1 MFNDQSLN
9 VALLGGDSPWSLNK
23 EERSHLASTFLG
35 AGIPCR
41 FMGESLEVNSSE
53 NWVFVVNEVEEQALP
68 FSENYN
74 IFVYK
79 GQSDEA
85 VLADMSMYR
94 KTEGEDVAKARKP
107 WFPVIDYD
115 RCTNCMQCLSFCLFD
130 VYSTKEDTIHVQ
142 NQDKCKTDCPA
153 CSRVCPEA
161 AILFPKYKQSPINGA
176 EVNEASL
183 DNEKMKVDIST
194 LLGGD
199 IYASLKSRSKN
210 ANTRFSKERS
220 EDRALKE
227 RRKCL
232 VELKQKLD
240 IPDSVISSLPSMD
253 MIQEKLNGN

>member
-1 MFNDQSLN
+1 MLNDTRLK
-9 VALLGGDSPWSLNK
+9 VALLGGESPWSLEK
-23 EERSHLASTFLG
+23 LERTKLANTFLS
-35 AGIPCR
+35 AGIQCR
-41 FMGESLEVNSSE
+41 FMNEAVEMNADE
-53 NWVFVVNEVEEQALP
+53 TWVFVVSEASEVDHHFNENWNV
-68 FSENYN
+68 
-74 IFVYK
+74 VTYK
-79 GQSDEA
+79 GQEGEIIVSEVRKFD
-85 VLADMSMYR
+85 
-94 KTEGEDVAKARKP
+94 KTEAPQDKPWKP

-130 VYSTKEDTIHVQ
+130 VYSVKDETIHVQ

-176 EVNEASL
+176 EVDEASL

-199 IYASLKSRSKN
+199 IYANLRKRSQH

-227 RRKCL
+227 RKKCL
-232 VELKQKLD
+232 VELKQK
-240 IPDSVISSLPSMD
+240 IRRV
-253 MIQEKLNGN
+253 LNI

>member
-1 MFNDQSLN
+1 MLN
-9 VALLGGDSPWSLNK
+9 ESQLKVALVGGSTPWSLD
-23 EERSHLASTFLG
+23 EQVRSDLASQLLG
-35 AGIPCR
+35 AGIACR
-41 FMGESLEVNSSE
+41 FMNTEIEIDNDEL
-53 NWVFVVNEVEEQALP
+53 WVFIVADAAEQSQAFESHWNVITYQGQVEAALI
-68 FSENYN
+68 SQ
-74 IFVYK
+74 V
-79 GQSDEA
+79 QSFQTE
-85 VLADMSMYR
+85 SITPR
-94 KTEGEDVAKARKP
+94 KAWKP

-130 VYSTKEDTIHVQ
+130 VYSVENETIKVQ

-176 EVNEASL
+176 EVDDESL
-183 DNEKMKVDIST
+183 KNEKMKVDIST

-199 IYASLKSRSKN
+199 IYASLRNRSAH

-227 RRKCL
+227 RQKCL
-232 VELKQKLD
+232 IELKQKLD
-240 IPDSVISSLPSMD
+240 IPDSVLMSLPSAE

>member
-1 MFNDQSLN
+1 MHNDTRLK
-9 VALLGGDSPWSLNK
+9 VALFGGDSPLALEHASRA
-23 EERSHLASTFLG
+23 ELASLFLG
-35 AGIPCR
+35 AGIQCR
-41 FMGESLEVNSSE
+41 FMNETLEIE
-53 NWVFVVNEVEEQALP
+53 TRDTWVFVISKP
-68 FSENYN
+68 
-74 IFVYK
+74 
-79 GQSDEA
+79 
-85 VLADMSMYR
+85 
-94 KTEGEDVAKARKP
+94 EGELLNVDQNWNIVTYEGQDGETLISQVREFDQSEPRQEKPWKP

-130 VYSTKEDTIHVQ
+130 VYSVKDETIHVQ

-176 EVNEASL
+176 EVDETSL

-199 IYASLKSRSKN
+199 IYANLRNRSKH

-240 IPDSVISSLPSMD
+240 IPDSVLASLPSTE
-253 MIQEKLNGN
+253 MIQEKLNGR

>member
-1 MFNDQSLN
+1 MHNDTRLK
-9 VALLGGDSPWSLNK
+9 VALLGGDSPLAIQNSV
-23 EERSHLASTFLG
+23 RSKLASAFLG
-35 AGIPCR
+35 AGIQCR
-41 FMGESLEVNSSE
+41 FMNETVEIETQDTWVFIVSEMEGESLAFDS
-53 NWVFVVNEVEEQALP
+53 NWNVVTYHGQEEQKLISQVREFDNAEP
-68 FSENYN
+68 AQE
-74 IFVYK
+74 K
-79 GQSDEA
+79 PW
-85 VLADMSMYR
+85 
-94 KTEGEDVAKARKP
+94 KP

-130 VYSTKEDTIHVQ
+130 VYSVKDETIHVQ

-176 EVNEASL
+176 EVDEASI

-199 IYASLKSRSKN
+199 IYANLRSRSEHK
-210 ANTRFSKERS
+210 NTRFSKERS

-227 RRKCL
+227 RKKCL
-232 VELKQKLD
+232 VELKKKLD
-240 IPDSVISSLPSMD
+240 IPDSVLASLPSAE